1 MADYA
6 MPALFAPLPPS
17 FSLGDLLALPA
28 GDALLGLW
36 LAGAASHPTPR
47 PLKLLSGTC
56 TMSLIIS
63 SDLGALLRRV
73 NRVALIWRGLP
84 TVIPV
89 RHIAMRRASL
99 PAVAPGAFASVDC
112 ALGGPLRFGPVGTLS
127 HEELSCPTSFW
138 PHPHG

>member
-1 MADYA
+1 MAHYA

-47 PLKLLSGTC
+47 PLTLLSGTS
-56 TMSLIIS
+56 TTSLIIS

-73 NRVALIWRGLP
+73 NRIALIWRGVP

-89 RHIAMRRASL
+89 RHIALRRPL
-99 PAVAPGAFASVDC
+99 RPAVAQVAAASVDC

-127 HEELSCPTSFW
+127 HEELSWPTSCW
-138 PHPHG
+138 PPPNG